1 MALGI
6 ATPIRNNILNQILN
20 AIDAGAGAGT
30 IKIYTGT
37 RPATGAALSGNTL
50 LGTLTFSDP
59 CAAAPSG
66 GVLTFNAITQDSAAD
81 ATGTAAWARIED
93 SAGTFVCDASVG
105 TAGADINLSSV
116 SITAGGP
123 ISITSATITAPNA

>member
-6 ATPIRNNILNQILN
+6 ATTVRNNRLTQILN
-20 AIDAGAGAGT
+20 AIDAGSGSGT

-59 CAAAPSG
+59 CAAPPSG
-66 GVLTFNAITQDSAAD
+66 GVLTFSSITQDASAD

-93 SAGTFVCDASVG
+93 STGAFVFDCSVG
-105 TAGADINLSSV
+105 TAGADINLSST

-123 ISITSATITAPNA
+123 ISITSATITDGNP

>member
-1 MALGI
+1 MAVGF
-6 ATPIRNNILNQILN
+6 ATTIRNNMLTQILN

-37 RPATGAALSGNTL
+37 RPATGGALSGNTL

-59 CAAAPSG
+59 CAASPSG
-66 GVLTFNAITQDSAAD
+66 GVLTFNAIIQDAAAD
-81 ATGTAAWARIED
+81 ATGTATWARIED
-93 SAGTFVCDASVG
+93 SAGTFVYDASVG
-105 TAGADINLSSV
+105 TSGADINLSSV

-123 ISITSATITAPNA
+123 ISVTSASITAPNA

>member
-1 MALGI
+1 MAVGF
-6 ATPIRNNILNQILN
+6 ATTIRNNMLTQILN

-37 RPATGAALSGNTL
+37 RPATGGALSGNTL

-59 CAAAPSG
+59 CAASPSG
-66 GVLTFNAITQDSAAD
+66 GVLTFNAITQDAAAD
-81 ATGTAAWARIED
+81 ATGTATWARIED
-93 SAGTFVCDASVG
+93 SAGTFVYDASVG
-105 TAGADINLSSV
+105 TSGADINLSSV

-123 ISITSATITAPNA
+123 ISVTSASITAPNA